1 MVDAIKL
8 AEGSLEV
15 LGIKIPIAV
24 INSILTLVIII
35 LFLMIYKRILH
46 RLVNIRVL
54 DRIYYEKLYRVTE
67 LAVFIVA
74 ILAITYYITGEHVLV
89 YVIAGMVLIVAASSW
104 QIIAS
109 LVSFY
114 ILLFSRIVNRGD
126 YIILPG
132 GPQGRVRDINLLYTV
147 LETPHG
153 VYAVPNLE
161 IVRQGRLLLRDV
173 SQMRMVVRIWGFEDP
188 SIVGDLRLKIAE
200 VLEERLSEVAI
211 HGAIPRIYVDEVSM
225 DSVTFKAVIP
235 VSGPRPN
242 LSRVS
247 DILVVM
253 ANSLKELGYSYT
265 ITLEHTEGYE
275 QRWRTVA

>member
-1 MVDAIKL
+1 MEI
-8 AEGSLEV
+8 

-24 INSILTLVIII
+24 INSILTLIIII
-35 LFLMIYKRILH
+35 LFLMVYKRILN

-54 DRIYYEKLYRVTE
+54 DRVYYEKLYRVTE

-74 ILAITYYITGEHVLV
+74 ILAITYYITGENILV
-89 YVIAGMVLIVAASSW
+89 YVIAGMILIVAASSW

-173 SQMRMVVRIWGFEDP
+173 SQMRIVVRIWGFEDP
-188 SIVGDLRLKIAE
+188 SIVSDLRLKIAE

-242 LSRVS
+242 LSRLS

>member
-1 MVDAIKL
+1 MVESIKL
-8 AEGSLEV
+8 VEGSLEI

-24 INSILTLVIII
+24 INSILTLIIII
-35 LFLMIYKRILH
+35 LFLMVYKRILN

-54 DRIYYEKLYRVTE
+54 DRVYYEKLYRVTE

-74 ILAITYYITGEHVLV
+74 ILAITYYITGENILV
-89 YVIAGMVLIVAASSW
+89 YVIAGMILIVAASSW

-173 SQMRMVVRIWGFEDP
+173 SQMRIVVRIWGFEDP
-188 SIVGDLRLKIAE
+188 SIVSDLRLKIAE

-242 LSRVS
+242 LSRLS

>member
-1 MVDAIKL
+1 MEAIKL

>member
-1 MVDAIKL
+1 MVEAIKL